1 MSALLLKK
9 TDHKGLRQFGL
20 QMALVIPMLFGLL
33 LPWLFGWFWP
43 LWPWMVA
50 AGFLLLAL
58 VYALPNLYPEQPAL
72 NISAS
77 RGGELTPSL
86 VKQLANEFD
95 RAGLNPQALDLD
107 NGQLVVRFNS
117 ADEQLAGRELASS
130 VLGNNYI
137 TALNLAPT
145 TPAWLAAI
153 GAGPMK
159 LGLDLR
165 GGVHFLLAVDMQA
178 VLDKQLND
186 SAQQLRALLRENQIR
201 YQSVSV
207 DAANQQIR
215 LSLRDNNDVV
225 ASEKLMTQKLPEL
238 QLSAEGLSLTLKL
251 TEVRQKQVR
260 EEVLQQNLTII
271 RNRVNEIGVAEPLVQ
286 RQGADRIVVQ
296 LPGVQDTALAK
307 EILGATASL
316 EFRLVDTESD
326 LAAAVS
332 GRVTPNAELYYSRN
346 GQPVL
351 LEKRIML
358 TGDHI
363 SGASA
368 GYDQYGQPKVNI
380 KLDAEGG
387 SKISAVT
394 KDTVGRRMASVFI
407 EYKPGEALTAE
418 GTPVLLKQQEVI
430 NDATIQ
436 QRLGSQFD
444 ITGIASPAEAQ
455 SLATLLRAGALIA
468 PVQIIEERTIGP
480 SLGQE
485 NIALGV
491 SAIQWGLAAVM
502 LFMLVYYKAFGM
514 VANIALMA
522 NLVLIVGVLSMVP
535 GATLTLP
542 GMAGIVL
549 TVGMAVDANVLIF
562 ERIREE
568 LSDGRSVQQAIH
580 QGYDRAFA
588 TIADSNITTLLVALV
603 LFGVGS
609 GPVKGFAVTLAIGIL
624 TSIFTA
630 VVGTRLLVNL
640 LWGGR
645 RLQSLPV

>member
-1 MSALLLKK
+1 
-9 TDHKGLRQFGL
+9 
-20 QMALVIPMLFGLL
+20 MLNKN
-33 LPWLFGWFWP
+33 P
-43 LWPWMVA
+43 LWRYLVVL
-50 AGFLLLAL
+50 GLLLLAL
-58 VYALPNLYPEQPAL
+58 IYALPNLYPEQPAL

-77 RGGELTPSL
+77 RGGELTPGL

-95 RAGLNPQALDLD
+95 RAGFKPQALDLN

-117 ADEQLAGRELASS
+117 ADEQLAGRELASL

-178 VLDKQLND
+178 VLDKQIND
-186 SAQQLRALLRENQIR
+186 SAQQLRAVLRENQIR
-201 YQSVSV
+201 YQGVSV

-225 ASEKLMTQKLPEL
+225 ASEKLIAQKLPEL
-238 QLSAEGLSLTLKL
+238 QHSAEGLSLTLSL
-251 TEVRQKQVR
+251 TDVQQKQVR
-260 EEVLQQNLTII
+260 EEALQQNLTII

-286 RQGADRIVVQ
+286 RQGADRIIVQ

-316 EFRLVDTESD
+316 EFRLVDTEAD
-326 LAAAVS
+326 IVAALA
-332 GRVTPNAELYYSRN
+332 GRLPPNAELYHSRD
-346 GQPVL
+346 GQPLL

-363 SGASA
+363 TGASA
-368 GYDQYGQPKVNI
+368 GYDQYGKPKVSI
-380 KLDAEGG
+380 KLDAQGG
-387 SKISAVT
+387 TKLSSAT
-394 KDTVGRRMASVFI
+394 KDAVGRRMASVFI
-407 EYKPGEALTAE
+407 EYKPGETLTAD

-436 QRLGSQFD
+436 QRLGMTFD
-444 ITGIASPAEAQ
+444 ITGIASAAEAQ
-455 SLATLLRAGALIA
+455 NLATLLRAGALIA

-491 SAIQWGLAAVM
+491 SAIQWGLVAVM
-502 LFMLVYYKAFGM
+502 LFMLAYYKAFGM

-568 LSDGRSVQQAIH
+568 LSEGRSVQQAIH
-580 QGYDRAFA
+580 LGYDRAFA

-640 LWGGR
+640 IWGGR

>member
-1 MSALLLKK
+1 
-9 TDHKGLRQFGL
+9 
-20 QMALVIPMLFGLL
+20 MLNKN
-33 LPWLFGWFWP
+33 P
-43 LWPWMVA
+43 LWRYLAVL
-50 AGFLLLAL
+50 GLLLLAL

-215 LSLRDNNDVV
+215 FSLRDNNDVV

-407 EYKPGEALTAE
+407 EYKPGNELDAK
-418 GTPVLLKQQEVI
+418 GNPVLIKQQEVI

-436 QRLGSQFD
+436 QRLGSTFD
-444 ITGIASPAEAQ
+444 ITGISSPAEAQ

-468 PVQIIEERTIGP
+468 PVQIIEERSIGP

-485 NIALGV
+485 NIELGLT
-491 SAIQWGLAAVM
+491 AIGWGMAAVL
-502 LFMLVYYKAFGM
+502 LFMALYYKAFGI
-514 VANIALMA
+514 VANLALVA
-522 NLVLIVGVLSMVP
+522 NLVLMVGVMSMIP

-568 LSDGRSVQQAIH
+568 LAEGRSVQQAIH

-603 LFGVGS
+603 LFGIGT
-609 GPVKGFAVTLAIGIL
+609 GPVKGFAVTLGIGIL

-640 LWGGR
+640 IWGGR